1 MHGVMPEQAI
11 RMRKLA
17 EELRRAAAHTTLAEY
32 QAKFEQTAQELE
44 DEARRLERQ
53 SRTAP

>member
-11 RMRKLA
+11 QMRKLA
-17 EELRRAAAHTTLAEY
+17 EELRWAAASTTLAEY
-32 QAKFEQTAQELE
+32 QTKFEPTAQELE
-44 DEARRLERQ
+44 DEARRLERR